1 MEHIPDSIKEMFIQ
15 EGLPYDLSK
24 GSYLFLEGKAPSH
37 LFFIR
42 EGHIKVTRSTPG
54 GRELALRIVGAGD
67 VVGEIDL
74 FCGDSSCSVS
84 ARAMDRCS
92 LLSLPVTDFEAA
104 LLDDRVRN
112 REWMMWSQL
121 QQRKDQSRF
130 RDLLLHGKKGA
141 LYSTLIRLSN
151 TYGDRREDGILIGIS
166 LTNQDLADFCGASR
180 EVVNR
185 MLHDLKENGVITM
198 NKGFITIH
206 KLDRLKETI
215 DCDQCPQCVCQIN

>member
-1 MEHIPDSIKEMFIQ
+1 MEHIPDSIKAMFIQ
-15 EGLPYDLSK
+15 EGLPYEISK
-24 GSYLFLEGKAPSH
+24 GSYLFLEGKAPGH

-84 ARAMDRCS
+84 ARAMDRCF
-92 LLSLPVTDFEAA
+92 LLSLPITDFEAA
-104 LLDDRVRN
+104 LVDDRVRN

-185 MLHDLKENGVITM
+185 MLHDLKDNGVITM

>member
-1 MEHIPDSIKEMFIQ
+1 MFIQ
-15 EGLPYDLSK
+15 EGLPYEISK
-24 GSYLFLEGKAPSH
+24 GSYLFLEGKAPGH

-84 ARAMDRCS
+84 ARAMDRCF
-92 LLSLPVTDFEAA
+92 LLSLPIADFEAA

-151 TYGDRREDGILIGIS
+151 TYGERREDGILIGIS

>member
-1 MEHIPDSIKEMFIQ
+1 ME
-15 EGLPYDLSK
+15 
-24 GSYLFLEGKAPSH
+24 
-37 LFFIR
+37 
-42 EGHIKVTRSTPG
+42 
-54 GRELALRIVGAGD
+54 
-67 VVGEIDL
+67 
-74 FCGDSSCSVS
+74 
-84 ARAMDRCS
+84 
-92 LLSLPVTDFEAA
+92 
-104 LLDDRVRN
+104 
-112 REWMMWSQL
+112 
-121 QQRKDQSRF
+121 
-130 RDLLLHGKKGA
+130 KKGA

-185 MLHDLKENGVITM
+185 MLHDLKDNGVITM

>member
-1 MEHIPDSIKEMFIQ
+1 VGHVPGSIKEMFMLD
-15 EGLPYDLSK
+15 GHPYDVSK
-24 GSYLFLEGKAPSH
+24 GSYLFLEGKVPSH
-37 LFFIR
+37 LFFIK

-67 VVGEIDL
+67 VVGEL
-74 FCGDSSCSVS
+74 LCGDSSYSVS

-92 LLSLPVTDFEAA
+92 LLSIPITDFEAS
-104 LLDDRVRN
+104 LLYDRGRN
-112 REWMMWSQL
+112 RDWIKWFQL

-141 LYSTLIRLSN
+141 LYSTLIRLTN
-151 TYGDRREDGILIGIS
+151 TYGEHQVGGILIGIR

-180 EVVNR
+180 EMVNR
-185 MLHDLKENGVITM
+185 MLHDLKEDEVISM

-215 DCDQCPQCVCQIN
+215 DCDQCPLCVCQIN

>member
-1 MEHIPDSIKEMFIQ
+1 MFIQ
-15 EGLPYDLSK
+15 EGLPYEISK
-24 GSYLFLEGKAPSH
+24 GSYLFLEGKAPGH

-84 ARAMDRCS
+84 ARAMDRCF
-92 LLSLPVTDFEAA
+92 LLSLPITDFEAA

-215 DCDQCPQCVCQIN
+215 DCDQCPLCVCQIN

>member
-1 MEHIPDSIKEMFIQ
+1 MLDGH
-15 EGLPYDLSK
+15 PYDVSK
-24 GSYLFLEGKAPSH
+24 GSYLFLEGKVPSH
-37 LFFIR
+37 LFFIK

-67 VVGEIDL
+67 VVGEL
-74 FCGDSSCSVS
+74 LCGDSSYSVS

-92 LLSLPVTDFEAA
+92 LLSIPITDFEAS
-104 LLDDRVRN
+104 LLDDRERN
-112 REWMMWSQL
+112 RDWIKWFQL

-141 LYSTLIRLSN
+141 LYSTLIRLTN
-151 TYGDRREDGILIGIS
+151 TYGEHQVGGILIGIC
-166 LTNQDLADFCGASR
+166 LTNQDLDDFCGASR
-180 EVVNR
+180 EMVNR
-185 MLHDLKENGVITM
+185 MLHDLKEDGVISM

-215 DCDQCPQCVCQIN
+215 DCDQCPLCVCQIN

>member
-1 MEHIPDSIKEMFIQ
+1 MFIQ
-15 EGLPYDLSK
+15 EGLPYEISK
-24 GSYLFLEGKAPSH
+24 GSYLFLEGKAPGH

-84 ARAMDRCS
+84 ARAMDRCF
-92 LLSLPVTDFEAA
+92 LLSLPITDFEAA
-104 LLDDRVRN
+104 LVDDRVMN

-215 DCDQCPQCVCQIN
+215 DCDQCLQCVCQIN

>member
-1 MEHIPDSIKEMFIQ
+1 MEHIPDSIKAMFIQ
-15 EGLPYDLSK
+15 EGLPYEISK
-24 GSYLFLEGKAPSH
+24 GSYLFLEGKAPGH

-84 ARAMDRCS
+84 ARAMDRCF
-92 LLSLPVTDFEAA
+92 LLSLPITDFEAA

-185 MLHDLKENGVITM
+185 MLHDLKDNGVITM

>member
-1 MEHIPDSIKEMFIQ
+1 MFIQ
-15 EGLPYDLSK
+15 EGLPYEISK
-24 GSYLFLEGKAPSH
+24 GSYLFLEGKAPGH

-67 VVGEIDL
+67 VVGEIEL

-92 LLSLPVTDFEAA
+92 LLSLPITDFEAA
-104 LLDDRVRN
+104 LVDDRVRN

-151 TYGDRREDGILIGIS
+151 TYGERREDGILIGIS

>member
-1 MEHIPDSIKEMFIQ
+1 MGHVPGSIKEMFML
-15 EGLPYDLSK
+15 EGLPYDVSK
-24 GSYLFLEGKAPSH
+24 GSYLFLEGKVPSH
-37 LFFIR
+37 LFFIK

-67 VVGEIDL
+67 VVGELI
-74 FCGDSSCSVS
+74 CGDSSCSVS

-92 LLSLPVTDFEAA
+92 LLSIPINDFEAS

-112 REWMMWSQL
+112 RDWMKWVQL
-121 QQRKDQSRF
+121 QQKKDQSRF

-141 LYSTLIRLSN
+141 LYSTLIRLTN
-151 TYGDRREDGILIGIS
+151 TYGEHQVDGILIGIC

-180 EVVNR
+180 EMVNR
-185 MLHDLKENGVITM
+185 MLHDLKEDGVLSI

-215 DCDQCPQCVCQIN
+215 DCDQCPLCVCQIN

>member
-1 MEHIPDSIKEMFIQ
+1 MFML
-15 EGLPYDLSK
+15 EGHPYNISK
-24 GSYLFLEGKAPSH
+24 GSYLFLEGKVPSH
-37 LFFIR
+37 LFFIK

-54 GRELALRIVGAGD
+54 GRELAIRIVGAGD
-67 VVGEIDL
+67 VVGEL
-74 FCGDSSCSVS
+74 LCGDSPYSVS

-92 LLSLPVTDFEAA
+92 LISLPITDFEAS

-112 REWMMWSQL
+112 RDWMKWFQL

-141 LYSTLIRLSN
+141 LYSTLIRLTN
-151 TYGDRREDGILIGIS
+151 TYGEHQVDGILIGIC

-180 EVVNR
+180 EMVNR
-185 MLHDLKENGVITM
+185 MLHDLKEGGVISM

-206 KLDRLKETI
+206 KLNRLKETI
-215 DCDQCPQCVCQIN
+215 DCDQCPLCVCQIN

>member
-1 MEHIPDSIKEMFIQ
+1 MEHIPDSIKAMFIQ
-15 EGLPYDLSK
+15 EGLPYEISK
-24 GSYLFLEGKAPSH
+24 GSYLFLEGKAPGH

-92 LLSLPVTDFEAA
+92 LLSLPITDFEAA
-104 LLDDRVRN
+104 LVDDRVRN

-151 TYGDRREDGILIGIS
+151 TYGERREDGILIGIS